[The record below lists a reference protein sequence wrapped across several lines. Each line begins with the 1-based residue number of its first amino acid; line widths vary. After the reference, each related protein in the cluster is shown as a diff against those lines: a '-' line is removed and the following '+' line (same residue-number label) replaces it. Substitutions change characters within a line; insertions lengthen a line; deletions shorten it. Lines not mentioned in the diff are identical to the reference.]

1 MIILI
6 LLFAYFSS
14 MLLIRNHMIF
24 LAQFGINKFEKI
36 YSYLVIPNCTRN
48 HVITYANYLRML

>member
-36 YSYLVIPNCTRN
+36 YSYLVIPNCTRYC
-48 HVITYANYLRML
+48 TNYLRML